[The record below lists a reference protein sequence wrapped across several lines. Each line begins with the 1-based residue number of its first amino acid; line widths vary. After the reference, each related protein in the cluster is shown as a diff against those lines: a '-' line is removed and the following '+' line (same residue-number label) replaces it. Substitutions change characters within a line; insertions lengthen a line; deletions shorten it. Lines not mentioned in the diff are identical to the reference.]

1 MKILVTGG
9 AGFIGSHIVDH
20 LIARGD
26 EAVVLDDLSAG
37 FRSNLPDNVQLHEL
51 DIRSSEAAMLVREGG
66 FEVMIHLA
74 AQMSVAVSTSKPGFD
89 AEVNIGG
96 LLNLMEAARASGTV
110 KKVLFSSTGGAMYDD
125 SVPWPTPEE
134 VVARPLSPYG
144 IAKLSSEM
152 YLRYYWLTYGIPY
165 TALRLGNVYG
175 PRQNPHGEAGV
186 IAIFAKNM
194 IEGKPVRINGDGKQT
209 RDYVFVE
216 DVARAFVAAL
226 GQDAV
231 ESINVGTSIETNVLT
246 IYNELAKAL
255 KVNRPADHFPA
266 RPGEVRRSCLQNKKA
281 AELLNWSPSV
291 SLSDGMGRTA
301 EFFRHKAENPDAR

>member
-20 LIARGD
+20 LVARGD
-26 EAVVLDDLSAG
+26 EVAVLDDLSAG
-37 FRSNLPDNVQLHEL
+37 FRSNLPEDVMLYEY
-51 DIRSSEAAMLVREGG
+51 DIRSQEAADLVRDGG
-66 FEVMIHLA
+66 FEVLIHLA
-74 AQMSVAVSTSKPGFD
+74 AQMSVAVSTSQPRFD
-89 AEVNIGG
+89 ADVNIGG
-96 LLNLMEAARASGTV
+96 LLNLMEAARTGGSI

-165 TALRLGNVYG
+165 TALRLGNVFG

-194 IEGKPVRINGDGKQT
+194 IEAKPVRINGDGKQT
-209 RDYVFVE
+209 RDYVYVK

-226 GQDAV
+226 ERDV
-231 ESINVGTSIETNVLT
+231 VDSINVGTSVETDVET
-246 IYNELAKAL
+246 IHGELANAL
-255 KVNRPADHFPA
+255 HVTQPADRGPA
-266 RPGEVRRSCLQNKKA
+266 RPGEVRRSCLLNVKA
-281 AELLNWSPSV
+281 KEKLDWAPSV
-291 SLSDGMGRTA
+291 SLSEGLATTA
-301 EFFRHKAENPDAR
+301 EFFLRKSKDEDAR